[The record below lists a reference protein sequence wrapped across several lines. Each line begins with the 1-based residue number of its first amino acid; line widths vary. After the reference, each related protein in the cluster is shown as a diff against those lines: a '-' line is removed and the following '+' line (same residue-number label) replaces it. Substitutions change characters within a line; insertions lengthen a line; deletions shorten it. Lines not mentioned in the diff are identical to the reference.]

1 MDTNSRSVI
10 RYLLHEK
17 SDVKYAHNLT
27 FSLATYR
34 AHYLHWRWMLAL
46 DVELSNM
53 IVIPLDTGLSQYKG
67 KTGRTGAAKSYSS

>member
-34 AHYLHWRWMLAL
+34 AHYLHWR
-46 DVELSNM
+46 
-53 IVIPLDTGLSQYKG
+53 
-67 KTGRTGAAKSYSS
+67 